1 MSRLNGSA
9 PGWLRLWR
17 HSYRLFARWLLRG
30 APRAGLRVA
39 VTRLLVPMDPWR
51 YYELGRL
58 ADEQFSGKCLD
69 VSSPKLL
76 TSLLEREG
84 RGNWT
89 GIDLFERE
97 IQQWQVID
105 PRLHLEVADA
115 TDLPYG
121 DASFDASICV
131 SVIEHIPDDG
141 KVMAELWR
149 VLRPGGL
156 LHLTTD
162 IAQVARDVLV
172 DSEVYGEASP
182 EVGDRV
188 LFEHLYE
195 AGEIDKRLLGL
206 PWLVEHREY
215 ARQRGESWE
224 RWFYRWTP
232 WSYPLGGLLRLVCS
246 RNFEV
251 SASVPDLTDRHH
263 GVVYLRL
270 RKPEA

>member
-1 MSRLNGSA
+1 MSRWNGSA

-17 HSYRLFARWLLRG
+17 HSYRLFAGWLLRG

-58 ADEQFSGKCLD
+58 ADERYAGRCLD

-76 TSLLEREG
+76 TSLLQREG
-84 RGNWT
+84 QGDWT

-97 IQQWQVID
+97 IDQWQVVD
-105 PRLHLEVADA
+105 PRLRLEVADA
-115 TDLPYG
+115 TALPYD
-121 DASFDASICV
+121 DASFDACICV
-131 SVIEHIPDDG
+131 SVIEHIPEDG
-141 KVMAELWR
+141 KTMAEMWR
-149 VLRPGGL
+149 VLRPGGV

-162 IAQVARDVLV
+162 MGQVARDVFVANRL
-172 DSEVYGEASP
+172 YGEASP

-188 LFEHLYE
+188 FFAHQYGAE
-195 AGEIDKRLLGL
+195 EIDSRLLDL
-206 PWLVEHREY
+206 PWVVEHREY
-215 ARQRGESWE
+215 ARQRQERWE

-232 WSYPLGGLLRLVCS
+232 WSYPLGGLLRLVCA
-246 RNFEV
+246 RNFQV
-251 SASVPDLTDRHH
+251 SGSVLDLTGRDH

-270 RKPEA
+270 RKPAE